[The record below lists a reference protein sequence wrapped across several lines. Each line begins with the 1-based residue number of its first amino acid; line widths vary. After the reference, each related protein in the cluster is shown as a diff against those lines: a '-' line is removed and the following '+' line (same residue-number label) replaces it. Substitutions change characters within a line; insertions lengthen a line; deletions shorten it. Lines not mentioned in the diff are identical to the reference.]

1 MELEPENTI
10 SEEQFLQFETQITET
25 DEEDKFVLAVEP
37 DEQESMEVG
46 EGNITAP
53 VTDTGTEQ
61 AD

>member
-1 MELEPENTI
+1 M
-10 SEEQFLQFETQITET
+10 QFETQITET